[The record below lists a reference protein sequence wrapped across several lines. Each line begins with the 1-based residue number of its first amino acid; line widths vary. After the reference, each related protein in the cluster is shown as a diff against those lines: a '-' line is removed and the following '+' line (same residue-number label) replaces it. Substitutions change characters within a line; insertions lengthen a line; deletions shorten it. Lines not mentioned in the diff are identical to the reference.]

1 MDIIVNKVY
10 DISRF
15 KWFFHLKYGYNLST
29 GEEIARIINNSN
41 IDYSLKNLT
50 EEEVRY
56 LQATSSC
63 RHDSEYICKLKIIP
77 IKMPLKRKQNIPPY
91 LDNERKSC
99 IDISPQPGDEPKQE
113 SLDLFHVTFTKIIH
127 YDEMLNERQI
137 QALLKDNHV
146 KSINIEK

>member
-1 MDIIVNKVY
+1 MDVIVNKVY

-15 KWFFHLKYGYNLST
+15 KWFFHLKYGYKIST

-41 IDYSLKNLT
+41 IDYLLKDLT

-56 LQATSSC
+56 LQATNSC

-77 IKMPLKRKQNIPPY
+77 IEMSQIRKVVKLKP
-91 LDNERKSC
+91 SC
-99 IDISPQPGDEPKQE
+99 IDVSPQPGDEPKQE
-113 SLDLFHVTFTKIIH
+113 SLELFHVTFTKIIH

-137 QALLKDNHV
+137 QALLKDKHV
-146 KSINIEK
+146 KSINIDK